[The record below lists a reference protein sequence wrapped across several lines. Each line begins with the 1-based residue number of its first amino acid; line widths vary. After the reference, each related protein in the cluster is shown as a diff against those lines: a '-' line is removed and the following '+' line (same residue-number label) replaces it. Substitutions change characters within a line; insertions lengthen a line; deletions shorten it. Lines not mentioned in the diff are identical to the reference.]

1 MRNKRRISALTS
13 SIQHYS
19 EASSQCNQK
28 KKRKKEGRHK
38 GKKQARKKEKKKG
51 RKKERRE
58 RRKEGIIVENK
69 EVNLS
74 LLEDDITIYES
85 QSNLHKKP
93 TEIITT

>member
-28 KKRKKEGRHK
+28 TKRKKEGRNK
-38 GKKQARKKEKKKG
+38 GKKQARKKEG
-51 RKKERRE
+51 RE
-58 RRKEGIIVENK
+58 RRKEGIVVENK

-74 LLEDDITIYES
+74 LLEDDITIHES
-85 QSNLHKKP
+85 QSSLHKKP
-93 TEIITT
+93 TEIIAT